1 LFHVKHTRTNTEAAR
16 THAAVYGAV
25 QGVGFRYFVRQA
37 ARRLDLAGYVLNR
50 HDGAVELEVA
60 GAEEAVA
67 ALLRTVENG
76 PPLSRVERVETLAP
90 TVEPLP
96 VPFAIRH

>member
-1 LFHVKHTRTNTEAAR
+1 
-16 THAAVYGAV
+16 VYGAV
-25 QGVGFRYFVRQA
+25 QGVGFRFFVRQA

-50 HDGAVELEVA
+50 DDGAVELEV
-60 GAEEAVA
+60 GGTGDAVDE
-67 ALLRTVENG
+67 LLRTVENG

-90 TVEPLP
+90 TAEPLP